1 MRSFTWRLF
10 GMFVAAPAL
19 LLAWL
24 GLRAVRAER
33 LEGEQQLRDQ
43 QSRVAQLA
51 DAAIANTLAM
61 LARELQHNGDNGV
74 ASEPRSY
81 SSIGTRVAF
90 DSSGLVTFRLDK
102 VYFGQFAQH
111 PSERVTLA
119 TWPAGVS
126 TVIEQAQAAEAQG
139 RVEEALV
146 LLSRVR
152 RAEPRLQAWA
162 DVVAARINLRHGR
175 SDALSALVN
184 ETWSGSVATTPSGLP
199 VAFVASSMSSERP
212 PGERRAFIP
221 LIRGSLSALREGRWW
236 LSEGERR
243 FYDGELTRSL
253 KEAGGEAAVETDSP
267 DADRLTQLTEIEQ
280 VIRQSPPSRRDG
292 PSYAIER
299 GARSAFLM
307 VWSSY
312 DAPAHEWR
320 GLAVPQERQSLL
332 IGSTLERLVSGLPFQ
347 AAVRDTAGGL
357 VAGPALVG
365 GVWRSEPLPAIRG
378 WEIAFSGPSRSD
390 QIARRQWLWYGFIG
404 LLLVVLFGGIG
415 MTAQNVRE
423 KTELA
428 RMQSEFVGAVTH
440 EFKSPI
446 TSIRLLLE
454 RVGAGRLTTP
464 DAAAV
469 YAAAISREADRLE
482 RLVNRLLQAQQA
494 DAGQWRHDFAEASL
508 EELTADVIRQ
518 IQPQADS
525 RSIRIDLEADGRVP
539 PVVIDRAIIADAVE
553 NLVDNAIKYSPPGTR
568 IRVRIHAD
576 GTRACVDV
584 EDEGIGIDADD
595 IPRVFDRFYR
605 ARRGNLQDVRGTGLG
620 LALVKAAADAHGGSV
635 NVTSE
640 PGKGSRFSIQLP
652 LSTQPVKAS

>member
-61 LARELQHNGDNGV
+61 LARELQYNGDNGV

-90 DSSGLVTFRLDK
+90 DSSGLVTFRQDK
-102 VYFGQFAQH
+102 VYFGQFTQH
-111 PSERVTLA
+111 ASERVTLA

-126 TVIEQAQAAEAQG
+126 IVIEQAQAAEAQG

-152 RAEPRLQAWA
+152 RAEPRLRAWA

-175 SDALSALVN
+175 RAALSALVN
-184 ETWSGSVATTPSGLP
+184 ETWSRSVATTPSGLP
-199 VAFVASSMSSERP
+199 VAFVASSMSSERT
-212 PGERRAFIP
+212 PGGRRAFIP
-221 LIRGSLSALREGRWW
+221 LIRGSLLALREGRWW
-236 LSEGERR
+236 LSAEERR
-243 FYDGELTRSL
+243 FYDGELTRLL
-253 KEAGGEAAVETDSP
+253 KEAGGTAAETHAP
-267 DADRLTQLTEIEQ
+267 NADRLAQLTDIEQ
-280 VIRQSPPSRRDG
+280 VIRQSPPSRRDA

-312 DAPAHEWR
+312 DAAAHEWR
-320 GLAVPQERQSLL
+320 GLAITQERQSLL
-332 IGSTLERLVSGLPFQ
+332 IGSALERLVSGLPFQ
-347 AAVRDTAGGL
+347 AVVRDTAGGL
-357 VAGPALVG
+357 VAGPALAG
-365 GVWRSEPLPAIRG
+365 GVWRSESLSAIRG
-378 WEIAFSGPSRSD
+378 WEIAFSGPSRNG

-469 YAAAISREADRLE
+469 YAAAIGREADRLE
-482 RLVNRLLQAQQA
+482 RLVNRLLQAQQVE
-494 DAGQWRHDFAEASL
+494 AGQRRHDFAEASL
-508 EELTADVIRQ
+508 EEVTADVIRQ

-553 NLVDNAIKYSPPGTR
+553 NLVDNAIKYSPPDTR

-605 ARRGNLQDVRGTGLG
+605 ARRGNQQDVRGTGLG

-635 NVTSE
+635 NVVSK

-652 LSTQPVKAS
+652 LSAQPANAS